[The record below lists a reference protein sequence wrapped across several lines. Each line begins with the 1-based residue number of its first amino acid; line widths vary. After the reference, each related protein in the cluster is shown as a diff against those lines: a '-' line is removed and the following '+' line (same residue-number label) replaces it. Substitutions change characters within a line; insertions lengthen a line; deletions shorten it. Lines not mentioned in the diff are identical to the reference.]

1 MIAYNTYLR
10 EDGKS
15 CVAVQFVGNGNNETP
30 EHVFEIMEILKA
42 ADLKSYWVDAQETDE
57 LVIGEDG
64 YVELDEDEN
73 LIFKIDPEHLVVEES
88 KDRLNVGDYIV
99 MRDGDTYLQDG
110 RTFEAVWT
118 LVESTLTDLGEFLQS
133 RKEIEQ

>member
-15 CVAVQFVGNGNNETP
+15 CVAVQFFGNGNNETP

-57 LVIGEDG
+57 LVLGEDG
-64 YVELDEDEN
+64 YVELDENEN